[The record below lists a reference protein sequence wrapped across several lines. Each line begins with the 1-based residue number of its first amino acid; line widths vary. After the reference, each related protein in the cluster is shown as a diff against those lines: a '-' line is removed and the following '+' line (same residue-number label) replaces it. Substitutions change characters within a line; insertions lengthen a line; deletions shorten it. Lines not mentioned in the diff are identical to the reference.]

1 MMIDWKSEPVVEGM
15 FGNKMIIN
23 QARDVLKIEAEG
35 LLSLIDR
42 VDNRF
47 EEMVELI
54 CNSTGRVVVSGIGKS
69 GLVGQKIV
77 ATLNSTGTCSLFLH
91 PVEAMHGDLG
101 VVGKSDIFLAL
112 SNSGETEELNILISV
127 IRQVGCKIIAFTGN
141 TSSTLARSSDIVI
154 DVGVE
159 KEACPLGLAPTAS
172 TTALLAMGDALAVVL
187 INKKQ
192 FKSSDFKKI
201 HPGGALGQRL
211 SLNVSDIMM
220 TGIELP
226 VVSAGTNM
234 EEALKVMNEFELGVA
249 IVVKKGSILSGII
262 TDGDI
267 RRVVYRKESIRNL
280 MVEDI
285 MTENPRTVT
294 PETPVYDALY
304 LMEKFEI
311 TVFPVTDLSG
321 KVCGILHLHDIL
333 GKGAFKFNGTHS

>member
-1 MMIDWKSEPVVEGM
+1 
-15 FGNKMIIN
+15 MIIN

-54 CNSTGRVVVSGIGKS
+54 CKSKGRVVVSGIGKS

-77 ATLNSTGTCSLFLH
+77 ATLNSTGTCALFLH

-101 VVGKSDIFLAL
+101 VVGKKDIFLAL
-112 SNSGETEELNILISV
+112 SNSGETEELNILVSV

-141 TSSTLARSSDIVI
+141 TSSTLAKSSDIVI

-220 TGIELP
+220 TGIKLP

-234 EEALKVMNEFELGVA
+234 DEALKVMNEFELGVA

-267 RRVVYRKESIRNL
+267 RRIVYRKESIRNL

-304 LMEKFEI
+304 LMEKYEI

-321 KVCGILHLHDIL
+321 KVFGILHLHDIL